1 MIKTKAQLK
10 EYLEADQLYAYV
22 PKSKLKRVLY
32 RLHGNEQ
39 CHAFRY
45 VECLRKMEYH
55 LNTGHKLRYSYY
67 HFKLSRLGLRY
78 GIRINPNVT
87 GKGLNIIHLAGGGG
101 CIVNCKKAGNYLR
114 LQSGVVIGVVDNADN
129 APSIGD
135 FVSFGLGSKAFGKI
149 EIGDYVKVL
158 PNAVVTKDIPGGS
171 IVGGVPARVIR
182 KLTDEE
188 INTISNTLVNN

>member
-1 MIKTKAQLK
+1 MITTRKQLK
-10 EYLEADQLYAYV
+10 EYIKADELYAYI
-22 PKSKLKRVLY
+22 PKSKLLRALY

-45 VECLRKMEYH
+45 VKCLRKMEYH
-55 LNTGHKLRYSYY
+55 LNTGHKLRYFYY
-67 HFKLSRLGLRY
+67 HYKLSRIGLRF

-114 LQSGVVIGVVDNADN
+114 LQAGVVIGVVDNAEN
-129 APSIGD
+129 APVIGD

-149 EIGDYVKVL
+149 AIGDYVKVL
-158 PNAVVTKDIPGGS
+158 PNAVVTKDVPSGC
-171 IVGGVPARVIR
+171 IVGGVPAKVIR
-182 KLTDEE
+182 NLTQEE
-188 INTISNTLVNN
+188 IDKINNSLVNK